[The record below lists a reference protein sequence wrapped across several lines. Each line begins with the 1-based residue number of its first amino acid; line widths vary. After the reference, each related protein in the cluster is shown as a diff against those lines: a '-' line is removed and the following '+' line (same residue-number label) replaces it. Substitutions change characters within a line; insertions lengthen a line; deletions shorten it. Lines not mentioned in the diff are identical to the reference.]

1 MKNKT
6 MRTYK
11 TYRDIFGLAVC
22 LSLPVLTACSPD
34 DEPVAD
40 IHHADAGAMTRI
52 ELKPQ
57 NTRLIADG
65 KATLDLLPLVYYTAG
80 EEEMQMLA
88 DRVGEDWF
96 EYTANGQP
104 VGRYYSTKEQ
114 SLVGKQ
120 VELKVVAKDNRQ
132 LAGTS
137 TVTILAPAV
146 KKKEYVIPVVFHVIR
161 ERSDEERTG
170 LVYEKALFDQM
181 IERFNK
187 VFAGE
192 ASTSPVGV
200 DTYIRFKAARFAEDG
215 TLLLE
220 PGVNRVLVD
229 DKMLESPHYAELI
242 RSNRLNWNPQRYLNI
257 WLFQRG
263 QKSLTDAQTGSC
275 KPAYRESGAT
285 EEPQGLALVDYV
297 PGTSEFAV
305 DNSGIIYQISSI
317 KYGLRSATANTIYPG
332 YNELIHYVGT
342 YLGLLPSFGI
352 PYPLPDIPNGEDYC
366 DDTVPYMIQPGQS
379 NEYSYKTTDT
389 CHFLSE
395 NLMDDPT
402 GFHNSVSKQQAERMH
417 WVLEHCP
424 DRWAWKSDF
433 AFVGK

>member
-1 MKNKT
+1 M
-6 MRTYK
+6 
-11 TYRDIFGLAVC
+11 C
-22 LSLPVLTACSPD
+22 LSLPVLTACPPD

-57 NTRLIADG
+57 NIRLIADG
-65 KATLDLLPLVYYTAG
+65 KATLDLLPRVYYTAG

-120 VELKVVAKDNRQ
+120 IELKVVAKDNRQ

-170 LVYEKALFDQM
+170 LVYEKTLFDQM

-229 DKMLESPHYAELI
+229 DKMLERPHYA
-242 RSNRLNWNPQRYLNI
+242 
-257 WLFQRG
+257 
-263 QKSLTDAQTGSC
+263 
-275 KPAYRESGAT
+275 
-285 EEPQGLALVDYV
+285 
-297 PGTSEFAV
+297 
-305 DNSGIIYQISSI
+305 
-317 KYGLRSATANTIYPG
+317 
-332 YNELIHYVGT
+332 
-342 YLGLLPSFGI
+342 
-352 PYPLPDIPNGEDYC
+352 
-366 DDTVPYMIQPGQS
+366 
-379 NEYSYKTTDT
+379 
-389 CHFLSE
+389 
-395 NLMDDPT
+395 
-402 GFHNSVSKQQAERMH
+402 
-417 WVLEHCP
+417 
-424 DRWAWKSDF
+424 
-433 AFVGK
+433 